1 MPPDFKNMTKE
12 KFDAYVDQ
20 KVKEGIAKYRQGDQS
35 QEKFSRTLKDLYE
48 GQNKEL
54 GSMADIVGTIQKRF
68 ELVRDTIQSVGK
80 EGALFV
86 RGGPLATGLEQ
97 SAKELDELLGNAAKG
112 AASFTNL
119 MASVKNFGQLAEA
132 TADAQGGLSASL
144 AKQAGILNE
153 LGLSYGQFSKNIDFA
168 IYSMGQNQQAV
179 EGFNFSIVELSK
191 QIKMLP
197 EDVSRNFQLVA
208 KNMAYSF
215 EGIKRQ
221 FVGIQRLSAETGVSL
236 EALVGQFGKRMDT
249 ISGASEMAAR
259 LNSLLGANAFSATE
273 LLMMTEEQRMTSIR
287 ERLIGDGVA
296 ATALGDGVQGK
307 FALQSVQEV
316 LGLSL
321 DDTRRFLQ
329 TGGLKA
335 DIAGQVREDFGGG
348 LGGDATMKRFT
359 KGTEEAATSL
369 AKFSDIVLNL
379 MSPIEET
386 IIRSRR
392 EVIKNIGLLSGLGGA
407 KFLGEVD
414 KDVQTAALESPEFG
428 RLVQIFQADEKRAA
442 ATLGIDRKELSRLA
456 QGVSQGDPSAI
467 SKVQEALRRPA
478 ARGGL
483 NEAQLAA
490 LRAAPVELGFR
501 RRLANLFR
509 GDTSLTP
516 EDLGFKKNAQGEI
529 VVDDEERIRGEV
541 DKRISQGTSQ
551 RAETGVTAPSAAERA
566 AFAPMETTRVINVFI
581 GQDKIDT
588 VVQRQI
594 EKLK

>member
-1 MPPDFKNMTKE
+1 MPPDFKNMTNAE
-12 KFDAYVDQ
+12 IEAYINK
-20 KVKEGIAKYRQGDQS
+20 KVKEGVGKNRQGDQS
-35 QEKFSRTLKDLYE
+35 QERFSRTLKDLYE

-54 GSMADIVGTIQKRF
+54 GSMADLVGTIQKRF

-112 AASFTNL
+112 AASFTSL

-208 KNMAYSF
+208 KNMAYNF
-215 EGIKRQ
+215 AGIKEQ

-236 EALVGQFGKRMDT
+236 DALVGQFGKRMDT

-287 ERLIGDGVA
+287 ERLIGADVA
-296 ATALGDGVQGK
+296 KTALGGGVQGK

-329 TGGLKA
+329 EGGLKA

-348 LGGDATMKRFT
+348 LGGDATMNRFT
-359 KGTEEAATSL
+359 NETENAATAL
-369 AKFSDIVLNL
+369 TKFSDIVLNL

-386 IIRSRR
+386 IIRSRG
-392 EVIKNIGLLSGLGGA
+392 EVIKNLGTLARIGALKSM
-407 KFLGEVD
+407 GEVSA
-414 KDVQTAALESPEFG
+414 DVQKAAFESPEFG
-428 RLVQIFQADEKRAA
+428 RLVQVFQADEKRAA
-442 ATLGIDRKELSRLA
+442 ATLGIDRNELSRLA

-483 NEAQLAA
+483 NEIQIQA
-490 LRAAPVELGFR
+490 LRMTPEGFGIR
-501 RRLANLFR
+501 RALANLFR
-509 GDTSLTP
+509 RGRTP
-516 EDLGFKKNAQGEI
+516 EQEGFT
-529 VVDDEERIRGEV
+529 VVDGTVQSLSEEEV
-541 DKRISQGTSQ
+541 EGLKEKFQGTTTEK
-551 RAETGVTAPSAAERA
+551 AETGVTAPSAAQRA
-566 AFAPMETTRVINVFI
+566 AFAPMETTRVINVYI
-581 GQDKIDT
+581 GQDKIET